1 MDGMNE
7 NVSRFNHAFNEL
19 QEAVAEKLDK
29 SSETSF
35 GTLLG
40 LANYQKDKVIST
52 YMDSL
57 QFYREFRNLL
67 THKTISGKEAI
78 AIPSDLLIKEIE
90 DITEKI
96 KHPKKVKD
104 LFLSK
109 VITFQQ
115 TDKLSSV
122 LKIVKEK
129 SYSQFPVFNHNELV
143 GVISEKGITNF
154 LAHSISDD
162 GVVIKD
168 TTIKDI
174 ISTHEEKN
182 LYEVIPSDK
191 SIFDIEAIFNN
202 RIKEG
207 KTAYVLLISKN
218 NHIQSSDDIVGIITP
233 WDIPE
238 IVKNK

>member
-1 MDGMNE
+1 MNE

-29 SSETSF
+29 SPTTSF

-52 YMDSL
+52 YMDTL

-96 KHPKKVKD
+96 KYPKTVKD
-104 LFLSK
+104 LFLST
-109 VITFQQ
+109 VVTFNQ
-115 TDKLSSV
+115 TDLLSSV

-129 SYSQFPVFNHNELV
+129 SYSQFPVFNHNKLV

-162 GVVIKD
+162 VITIKD
-168 TTIKDI
+168 ITIKDI
-174 ISTHEEKN
+174 ISVHEEEN
-182 LYEVIPSDK
+182 MYEVITADR
-191 SIFDIEAIFNN
+191 SIFDIESIFNQ

-218 NHIQSSDDIVGIITP
+218 SRIQSPADIVGIITP
-233 WDIPE
+233 WDLPE
-238 IVKNK
+238 IVRNK

>member
-1 MDGMNE
+1 MNE

-29 SSETSF
+29 SAETSF

-67 THKTISGKEAI
+67 THKTISGEEAI
-78 AIPSDLLIKEIE
+78 AIPSSLLIKEIE
-90 DITEKI
+90 TITEKI
-96 KHPKKVKD
+96 KHPKNVED
-104 LFLSK
+104 LFLSE
-109 VITFQQ
+109 VVTFNQN
-115 TDKLSSV
+115 DKLSSV

-129 SYSQFPVFNHNELV
+129 SYSQFPVFNNNELV
-143 GVISEKGITNF
+143 GIISEKGITNF

-162 GVVIKD
+162 VITIKD
-168 TTIKDI
+168 ITIKDI
-174 ISTHEEKN
+174 ISVHEEKN
-182 LYEVIPSDK
+182 LYEVITADR
-191 SIFDIEAIFNN
+191 SIFDIESIFNQ

-218 NHIQSSDDIVGIITP
+218 SHIKSSDDIVGIITP
-233 WDIPE
+233 WDLPE
-238 IVKNK
+238 ILENK